1 MPLIKLK
8 AVGGEASLVDNDSWQ
23 FVADDAE
30 LPAKGDVVVGLKRL
44 LGDLDALRA
53 RSGKLGVRIDPE
65 DELDQARQA
74 LDQVAL
80 VALTFPKFGDGR
92 AYSKARLFRDR
103 FGYKGELRA
112 VGEVLADQLQYMSRC
127 GFDALQ
133 LAEGKDVAAALR
145 ALNDF
150 TVTYQGASDDP
161 RPLYRRVKR
170 GERTA

>member
-1 MPLIKLK
+1 MPLIKH
-8 AVGGEASLVDNDSWQ
+8 STLVEVDGWT

-30 LPAKGDVVVGLKRL
+30 LPAQGDVVVGLARL
-44 LGDLDALRA
+44 LANAAALSA
-53 RSGKLGVRIDPE
+53 RPGKLGVRIDPE
-65 DELDQARQA
+65 DELDQAKLA
-74 LDQVAL
+74 LDKVQL

-127 GFDALQ
+127 GFDAFA
-133 LAEGKDVAAALR
+133 LAEGKDVPSALR
-145 ALNDF
+145 ALSDF

-161 RPLYRRVKR
+161 RPLYRRVAR
-170 GERTA
+170 GAA

>member
-1 MPLIKLK
+1 MPLIKQNK
-8 AVGGEASLVDNDSWQ
+8 LVESDSWQ
-23 FVADDAE
+23 FIADEAE
-30 LPAKGDVVVGLKRL
+30 LPAQGDVVVSLKRL
-44 LGDLDALRA
+44 LANADALRA
-53 RSGKLGVRIDPE
+53 RPGKLGVRIDPE
-65 DELDQARQA
+65 DDVEQAKLA

-127 GFDALQ
+127 GFDAFQ
-133 LAEGKDVAAALR
+133 LAEGKDLASALR
-145 ALNDF
+145 ALSDF

>member
-1 MPLIKLK
+1 MPLIKQNQ
-8 AVGGEASLVDNDSWQ
+8 VVSSDSWT

-30 LPAKGDVVVGLKRL
+30 LPASGDIVVGLQRL
-44 LGDLDALRA
+44 LANADALRA
-53 RSGKLGVRIDPE
+53 RPGKLGVRIDPE
-65 DELDQARQA
+65 DELEVAKQA
-74 LDQVAL
+74 LDKVQL

-127 GFDALQ
+127 GFDAFA
-133 LAEGKDVAAALR
+133 LAEGKDTAAALR

-161 RPLYRRVKR
+161 RPLYRRVER
-170 GERTA
+170 GVR

>member
-1 MPLIKLK
+1 MPLIKQNQ
-8 AVGGEASLVDNDSWQ
+8 LVESDSWQ
-23 FVADDAE
+23 LVADDAE
-30 LPAKGDVVVGLKRL
+30 LPAQGDVVVGLKRL
-44 LGDLDALRA
+44 LADHDALRA
-53 RSGKLGVRIDPE
+53 RPGKLGVRIDPE
-65 DELDQARQA
+65 DEIDDARQA
-74 LDQVAL
+74 LDKVAL

-127 GFDALQ
+127 GFDAFQ

-145 ALNDF
+145 ALRDF

-161 RPLYRRVKR
+161 RPLYRRVAR
-170 GERTA
+170 GQRPA

>member
-1 MPLIKLK
+1 MPLIKHNK
-8 AVGGEASLVDNDSWQ
+8 LVDADSWQ
-23 FVADDAE
+23 FVNDDADV
-30 LPAKGDVVVGLKRL
+30 PAQGDVVVGLKRL
-44 LGDLDALRA
+44 LADVDSLRA
-53 RSGKLGVRIDPE
+53 RPGKLGVRIDPE
-65 DELDQARQA
+65 DELDQAKQA
-74 LDQVAL
+74 LDKVVL

-127 GFDALQ
+127 GFDAFQ

-145 ALNDF
+145 ALSDF

>member
-1 MPLIKLK
+1 MPLIKQNK
-8 AVGGEASLVDNDSWQ
+8 QVENDSFV

-30 LPAKGDVVVGLKRL
+30 LPAQGDVVVGLARL
-44 LGDLDALRA
+44 LANEAALRA
-53 RSGKLGVRIDPE
+53 RGGKLGVRIDPE
-65 DELDQARQA
+65 DEIEQAKQA
-74 LDQVAL
+74 LDKVEL

-127 GFDALQ
+127 GFDAFA

-161 RPLYRRVKR
+161 RPLYRRVAR
-170 GERTA
+170 GS